1 MKKDTKPA
9 SKPRMRPEYDLAE
22 LGPGVQ
28 GKYFQKA
35 SAGSNVVL
43 IDPDLAAFFPDAQSV
58 NRALRLV
65 ADAALAL
72 NTRGR

>member
-1 MKKDTKPA
+1 
-9 SKPRMRPEYDLAE
+9 MRPEYDMKE

-43 IDPDLAAFFPDAQSV
+43 IDPDLVAFFPDAQAV

-65 ADAALAL
+65 ADVAITL
-72 NTRGR
+72 NARDR